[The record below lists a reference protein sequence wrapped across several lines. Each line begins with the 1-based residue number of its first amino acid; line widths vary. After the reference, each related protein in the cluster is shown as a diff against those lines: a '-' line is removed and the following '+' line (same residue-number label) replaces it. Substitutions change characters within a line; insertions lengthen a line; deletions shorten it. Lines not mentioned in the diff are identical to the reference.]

1 MPPQDIPGQERAIGI
16 LRSAMRSGRLSH
28 AYLFSGP
35 AGTGKRRAAE
45 WFAQA
50 LFCETLVD
58 DACGQCLECRKIAH
72 GNHPGLHFIEPD
84 GTSVKIDQIRELQR
98 DFAVRADTGK
108 PHVYIISQAE
118 RMTAEAA
125 NSLLKFLEEP
135 SSGTIAVLLSDNGG
149 ALLPTLQSRCQR
161 IAFLPVS
168 PETVRETLIREGA
181 APELA
186 AAAAHVAGGLHG
198 ARNYIQLPAFAEIR
212 NIVVQLM
219 KEGAGRAGA
228 ASLLIQQRIVKG
240 GLAEHAETVLD
251 LCLLWF
257 KDMVNI
263 QAGRADRLVFA
274 DEREWLTRHAFS
286 KDVRY
291 WIRCIE
297 AAIDAKRKLRAH
309 VQPQLALEQLMI
321 RVQGG

>member
-16 LRSAMRSGRLSH
+16 LRRAMRNGRLSH

-50 LFCETLVD
+50 LFCETLSD

-72 GNHPGLHFIEPD
+72 GNHPGLHWIEPD

-98 DFAVRADTGK
+98 DFAMRTDTGRRQ
-108 PHVYIISQAE
+108 VYVISQAE
-118 RMTAEAA
+118 RMTLEAA

-135 SSGTIAVLLSDNGG
+135 SSGTVAVLLSDNGG

-161 IAFLPVS
+161 IEFVPAS
-168 PETVRETLIREGA
+168 PETVREMLIREGA

-198 ARNYIQLPAFAEIR
+198 ARHYIQLPAFAEMR

-257 KDMVNI
+257 KDLVNI
-263 QAGRADRLVFA
+263 QAGRTDRLVFA
-274 DEREWLTRHAFS
+274 DQKEWLTRHSFS
-286 KDVRY
+286 RDVRF

-297 AAIDAKRKLRAH
+297 AVIDAKRKLRAH